1 MFSTTGR
8 VGKLIATA
16 STLALASVG
25 LIGVTA
31 ANAEDIV
38 NKEGSL
44 TIHKSAVDSFDDRGD
59 NGDGNIIDPA
69 PGPGLAGVEF
79 KIHEVL
85 YKGDII
91 DLTVSEG
98 WDKVNSL
105 GATPSDPFPGV
116 GSDFGLGDETDVVT
130 GTDGSVT
137 ASGLHTGLYYVEE
150 VGSGNHL
157 ISQKV
162 EPFFVTI
169 PYPNKADNTWNYNV
183 HVYPKNVTTGFEA
196 TKTVDAPE
204 GLIGQNVP
212 WEISVKVPSLAN
224 PYESL
229 TIADDMTGVLEF
241 VSWGDVTLNGGT
253 PLVLGTDYEIVNGV
267 IVFTETGLKKVDTA
281 TADAEA
287 TVVVVVNSKVTAVP
301 EDGVVPNV
309 ASVKLNGNEEKPA
322 ASTNVGQL
330 IINKVDETNSAK
342 VLAGAEFAIYAS
354 APDAQNNPVGEALA
368 TGTTD
373 ASGVINWKLHLGDK
387 LSQTFWVVETKAPDG
402 YVLPADPWTDVLVEK
417 GTVTA
422 NTVEIKNFS
431 PEGPDLP
438 LTGAQGTLLFTVAGI
453 GLMVV
458 AGGALMVRRARRNHS

>member
-44 TIHKSAVDSFDDRGD
+44 TIHKSAVESFDDRGD
-59 NGDGNIIDPA
+59 KGDGNIIDPA

-79 KIHEVL
+79 EIHEVL
-85 YKGDII
+85 FQGDPI

-105 GATPSDPFPGV
+105 GATPSDPFPAV
-116 GSDFGLGDETDVVT
+116 GSDFTLGDMTPVVT
-130 GTDGSVT
+130 GADGSVT
-137 ASGLHTGLYYVEE
+137 ANGLHTGLYYVEE
-150 VGSGNHL
+150 VGSGDHL

-183 HVYPKNVTTGFEA
+183 HVYPKNVKTGFDA
-196 TKTVDAPE
+196 TKTVDAPV

-212 WEISVKVPSLAN
+212 WQISVKVPSLAN

-229 TIADDMTGVLEF
+229 TIADDMTGALEF
-241 VSWGDVTLNGGT
+241 VSWGAVTLNGT
-253 PLVLGTDYEIVNGV
+253 TLEANADYEIVDGV
-267 IVFTETGLKKVDTA
+267 IVFTENGLQLVDTA

-287 TVVVVVNSKVTAVP
+287 TVVVVVNSKVIAVP

-309 ASVKLNGNEEKPA
+309 ASVKLNGNEEKSD

-330 IINKVDETNSAK
+330 IINKVDKNDLAK

-354 APDAQNNPVGEALA
+354 APDADGNPVGEPLA
-368 TGTTD
+368 TAPTD
-373 ASGVINWKLHLGDK
+373 VNGVINWKLHLGDK

-402 YVLPADPWTDVLVEK
+402 YVLPADPWTEILVEK

-431 PEGPDLP
+431 PTGPDLP

-453 GLMVV
+453 GLMVA